1 MFGSAGPEMT
11 TDKQDEMAQSDNDV
25 PRTLGGKINAF
36 VRSRDGWTMILA
48 FTIAVVS
55 SIFMAGL
62 LPVEDTMSA
71 FGVLFIYFV
80 TMMIMAGMIRMGMG
94 IFDKFAKRGS

>member
-1 MFGSAGPEMT
+1 
-11 TDKQDEMAQSDNDV
+11 MANTELDTPPNLSGRIKNF
-25 PRTLGGKINAF
+25 A
-36 VRSRDGWTMILA
+36 RSRDGWTMIAA
-48 FTIAVVS
+48 FAICVIS

-80 TMMIMAGMIRMGMG
+80 TMMIIAGLLRMGAG
-94 IFDKFAKRGS
+94 IYAKFSKRGS

>member
-1 MFGSAGPEMT
+1 MT
-11 TDKQDEMAQSDNDV
+11 AVKQVVMNSTDTDS
-25 PRTLGGKINAF
+25 PRNMGGKIREF
-36 VRSRDGWTMILA
+36 VQSRDGWTLLLA
-48 FTIAVVS
+48 IAISVVS

-80 TMMIMAGMIRMGMG
+80 TMIIIAGIIRMGMG
-94 IFDKFAKRGS
+94 LYDKFSKRGS

>member
-1 MFGSAGPEMT
+1 M
-11 TDKQDEMAQSDNDV
+11 TDKQDKMAHTDLDT
-25 PRTLGGKINAF
+25 PPTFGGKVKKFAY
-36 VRSRDGWTMILA
+36 SRDGWTMIAA
-48 FTIAVVS
+48 FAICVIS

-80 TMMIMAGMIRMGMG
+80 TMMIIAGMLRMGAG
-94 IFDKFAKRGS
+94 FYVKFTKRGS

>member
-1 MFGSAGPEMT
+1 MVY
-11 TDKQDEMAQSDNDV
+11 TDLDTPPTFSGRVK
-25 PRTLGGKINAF
+25 KFIH
-36 VRSRDGWTMILA
+36 SRDGWTMIVA
-48 FTIAVVS
+48 FAICVIS

-80 TMMIMAGMIRMGMG
+80 TMMIIAGMLRMGAG
-94 IFDKFAKRGS
+94 IYVKFSKRGS